1 MTNMTMICLLI
12 SGSVL
17 VLAGLIAGAVLMR
30 YGIGLGNKL
39 TISSKDDIPID
50 EEVLSI
56 EQENTE

>member
-1 MTNMTMICLLI
+1 MTITMMIFLLI

-17 VLAGLIAGAVLMR
+17 VLAGLVAGAILMR

-50 EEVLSI
+50 EEIISI
-56 EQENTE
+56 DQENTE